1 MITASSKLTSKG
13 QITIPI
19 EIRKAL
25 EIEEGDNIRFIIE
38 DGEAKIKVVKK
49 TIVDELFGCI
59 EPKGD
64 TSDLNKLINDAWE
77 ERAEEIVR
85 KMNDKGIHS

>member
-13 QITIPI
+13 QITVPA

-25 EIEEGDNIRFIIE
+25 NIEEGDNIRFIIE

-49 TIVDELFGCI
+49 SIVDELFGSVK
-59 EPKGD
+59 PKGD
-64 TSDLNKLINDAWE
+64 TRDLKKVINDAWV
-77 ERAEEIVR
+77 ERTEEIAR
-85 KMNDKGIHS
+85 KMDDGIHS